1 MAKIKV
7 NTIVNFND
15 DGAPELTQGATIP
28 SGYTL
33 DVNGDVNATGIV
45 TATNFIGNGTGFTG
59 LTISTVQKKI
69 AYNFIFGPENDFQS

>member
-7 NTIVNFND
+7 NSIVNFND

-33 DVNGDVNATGIV
+33 DVNGNVNATGIV
-45 TATNFIGNGTGFTG
+45 TATNFVGNGSNLTG
-59 LTISTVQKKI
+59 LPIATVPKKI
-69 AYNFIFGPENDFQS
+69 AFNFIFGPENDFQS

>member
-7 NTIVNFND
+7 NSIVNFND

-45 TATNFIGNGTGFTG
+45 TATNFIGNGSNLTG
-59 LTISTVQKKI
+59 LPIATVQKKM
-69 AYNFIFGPENDFQS
+69 AYNLIFGPENNFQS